1 MAQYQISV
9 DSKLLQQL
17 FLGNSQD
24 AGVAALLESVLNQV
38 LQAQASEQLA
48 AEPYERTEDR
58 QGYRNGTYPHQL
70 TTRVGT
76 ITLRVPRIRN
86 GKFSTEL
93 FARYQRSEQALVLA
107 LMEMVVNGISTRKVT
122 QITEELCGTEFSKST
137 VSDLCKRLDPIVNAW
152 NNRSL
157 RNSRY
162 PFVIV
167 DALVLKVREEGRVR
181 ARGVM
186 LAYGVNADGYREILG
201 LKLGDSESE
210 ASWSEFFSWLKI
222 RDLRGVDLIVSDHH
236 GGLVR
241 AIRTHFQGVTW
252 QRCQTHFMR
261 NILDATPKTLQEELY
276 PRVRAILDAPDM
288 DTARMLLQ
296 QVLEAYEA
304 KAPKA
309 MSILEAGFEDATAVL
324 MFPERYRKRLRTTN
338 GMERLNEEIRRRER
352 VIRIFPN
359 RESVVRLIGALL
371 MEIDEKWTSGKK
383 YLEMTEYL
391 EWQQTQVQERKTAK
405 VTHIR

>member
-9 DSKLLQQL
+9 DSKLLQQV

-122 QITEELCGTEFSKST
+122 QIAEELCGTEFSKST

-157 RNSRY
+157 RDSRY

-167 DALVLKVREEGRVR
+167 DALVLKVREEGRDV
-181 ARGVM
+181 
-186 LAYGVNADGYREILG
+186 G
-201 LKLGDSESE
+201 L
-210 ASWSEFFSWLKI
+210 WSKC
-222 RDLRGVDLIVSDHH
+222 R
-236 GGLVR
+236 
-241 AIRTHFQGVTW
+241 
-252 QRCQTHFMR
+252 
-261 NILDATPKTLQEELY
+261 
-276 PRVRAILDAPDM
+276 
-288 DTARMLLQ
+288 
-296 QVLEAYEA
+296 
-304 KAPKA
+304 
-309 MSILEAGFEDATAVL
+309 
-324 MFPERYRKRLRTTN
+324 RL
-338 GMERLNEEIRRRER
+338 
-352 VIRIFPN
+352 P
-359 RESVVRLIGALL
+359 
-371 MEIDEKWTSGKK
+371 
-383 YLEMTEYL
+383 
-391 EWQQTQVQERKTAK
+391 
-405 VTHIR
+405 

>member
-1 MAQYQISV
+1 MAHYQITV
-9 DSKLLQQL
+9 DSQLLQQL

-24 AGVAALLESVLNQV
+24 SGVAKLLESVLNQV
-38 LQAQASEQLA
+38 LQAQATEQLS
-48 AEPYERTEDR
+48 AEPYERTDER

-86 GKFSTEL
+86 GKFSTEM

-107 LMEMVVNGISTRKVT
+107 LMEMVVNGVSTRKVS

-137 VSDLCKRLDPIVNAW
+137 VSDLCKRLDPIVTAW
-152 NNRSL
+152 NNRNFRESF
-157 RNSRY
+157 Y

-181 ARGVM
+181 SRGVM
-186 LAYGVNADGYREILG
+186 LAYGVNTEGYREVLG
-201 LKLGDSESE
+201 LMLGDSESE
-210 ASWSEFFSWLKI
+210 ASWSEFFSWLKD
-222 RDLRGVDLIVSDHH
+222 RGLRGVELIVSDQH

-261 NILDATPKTLQEELY
+261 NILDATPKQLQEELY
-276 PRVRAILDAPDM
+276 PRVRAILDAPDLE
-288 DTARMLLQ
+288 TARLLLQ
-296 QVLEAYEA
+296 QTAETYEA
-304 KAPKA
+304 KATKA
-309 MSILEAGFEDATAVL
+309 ISVLENGFDDATAVL
-324 MFPERYRKRLRTTN
+324 LLPEKYRKRLRTTN

-359 RESVVRLIGALL
+359 RESVIRLVGALL
-371 MEIDEKWTSGKK
+371 MEIDEKWASGKK
-383 YLEMTEYL
+383 YLDMAEYL
-391 EWQQTQVQERKTAK
+391 EWRETQATKAVSK
-405 VTHIR
+405 VTRIG